1 MLGRVVHT
9 RARASSSGRRHRDE
23 RVGGR
28 GEKRRARAR
37 AIVAPQDRDGDENH
51 HLWAIDATAAAAAD
65 AAAEGR
71 AAARDLTPFD
81 GVKAQNLMTNKRFPD
96 QLLVALNRRADTR
109 GAFDRCSSLLRG
121 DLLTAR

>member
-1 MLGRVVHT
+1 M
-9 RARASSSGRRHRDE
+9 
-23 RVGGR
+23 GGR
-28 GEKRRARAR
+28 GEKTARARARAR
-37 AIVAPQDRDGDENH
+37 AIVAPKDRDGDENH

-109 GAFDRCSSLLRG
+109 GAFDRCS
-121 DLLTAR
+121 